1 MDGLEST
8 NRQAGVNFSNP
19 AAQGENWM
27 DVTVLGAFFGGLL
40 SFVSPCVLPLVPP
53 YLCYVAGITHDELSA
68 AEPSVQRRVVASSFA
83 FVMGFAVVF
92 VSLGAIAT
100 SFGQLITESAD
111 VLTKI
116 AGVLIILFG
125 LHFLGWLKIPFLYRE
140 ARINVE
146 NRGGLIGAFLL
157 GLAFA
162 FGWTPCVGPILA
174 AILFMAG
181 GEDTVSQGIFLLG
194 AYAMGIG
201 IPFILAASFASRFL
215 AVSSGLRKN
224 MKIVERISGGFLIA
238 TGLLFVFGGMD
249 DLGYWI
255 LEIFPFLG
263 RIG

>member
-1 MDGLEST
+1 
-8 NRQAGVNFSNP
+8 
-19 AAQGENWM
+19 M
-27 DVTVLGAFFGGLL
+27 DVTVFGAFIGGLL

-68 AEPSVQRRVVASSFA
+68 AEPSVQRRVVISSVA

-100 SFGQLITESAD
+100 SFGQLVTESAGI
-111 VLTKI
+111 LTKI

-140 ARINVE
+140 ARFNME
-146 NRGGLIGAFLL
+146 NRGGLLGAFFL

-181 GEDTVSQGIFLLG
+181 GEESVSHGIILLG
-194 AYAMGIG
+194 SYAMGIG

-215 AVSSGLRKN
+215 TVASGLRKN
-224 MKIVERISGGFLIA
+224 MKVIERVSGAFLIA
-238 TGLLFVFGGMD
+238 TGLLFVSGGID
-249 DLGYWI
+249 DVGFRL
-255 LEIFPFLG
+255 LELFPFLG

>member
-1 MDGLEST
+1 
-8 NRQAGVNFSNP
+8 
-19 AAQGENWM
+19 M
-27 DVTVLGAFFGGLL
+27 DVTVFGAFIGGLL

-68 AEPSVQRRVVASSFA
+68 AAPAVQRRVIVSSVA
-83 FVMGFAVVF
+83 FVLGFAVVF

-100 SFGQLITESAD
+100 SFGQLVTESAGL
-111 VLTKI
+111 LTKV

-140 ARINVE
+140 ARFNVE
-146 NRGGLIGAFLL
+146 NRGGLFGAFFL

-181 GEDTVSQGIFLLG
+181 GEESVSRGVILLG

-215 AVSSGLRKN
+215 SVATGLRKH
-224 MKIVERISGGFLIA
+224 MKIIERVSGGFLIA
-238 TGLLFVFGGMD
+238 TGLLFVSGGIND
-249 DLGYWI
+249 VGYWL
-255 LEIFPFLG
+255 LELFPFLG
-263 RIG
+263 RVG